1 MSPRR
6 ARRLKATVAV
16 AAILAQL
23 GAVAMPAAAFC
34 GFYVAKADSKLFNRA
49 SKVVLSWDSGK
60 TAVTMANDYEGD
72 PKEFAIAVP
81 VPTFIERQQIGV
93 VDMKT
98 IDHLDAFTAPRLVEY
113 HDPDPCAP
121 AVAATGMMLSSRA
134 MPAAMP
140 APMQVAK
147 VYRGVTV
154 EATYDVA
161 EYDVS
166 ILSAKESDGL
176 VDFLRDNGYRLPDGA
191 EAVLGSYIK
200 QKMHFFIAKVN
211 LERMELSGRR
221 FLRPLQVRYETSK
234 FMLPL
239 RLGTLNANGPQD
251 LIVLALTRKG
261 RVETT
266 NYQTKKLPTGMEVP
280 LYVKDDFAPFYR
292 AMFDHAVERAD
303 MRAVF
308 LEYAWDMGW
317 CDPCAAEPLKNK
329 ELVELGARW
338 IASDDEQPFQPTRD
352 ADAFVTRLHV
362 RYDAAHFPEDLA
374 FMETKDRENFQ
385 GRYVL
390 QHPWEGRAA
399 CAAGDHYWKSLPER
413 YRREAANLAD
423 LTGWQIA
430 EIQPRME
437 ATGQSFTAKSADN
450 RSFFDWIFPPGP
462 R

>member
-1 MSPRR
+1 MIPRGT
-6 ARRLKATVAV
+6 RRLKATVAV
-16 AAILAQL
+16 VAIAAQL
-23 GAVAMPAAAFC
+23 GVLAMPATAFC
-34 GFYVAKADSKLFNRA
+34 GFYVAKADSKLFNKA
-49 SKVVLSWDSGK
+49 SKVVLSWDGGK

-72 PKEFAIAVP
+72 PKEFAIVVP
-81 VPTFIERQQIGV
+81 VPTFIERKQIGV

-98 IDHLDAFTAPRLVEY
+98 IDHLDAFTSPRLVEY
-113 HDPDPCAP
+113 FDPDPCAP
-121 AVAATGMMLSSRA
+121 PVLVSTRMKLAAAQS
-134 MPAAMP
+134 AAAP
-140 APMQVAK
+140 APPPMAK
-147 VYRGVTV
+147 AYNGVTV

-176 VDFLRDNGYRLPDGA
+176 VAFLKDNGYRLPDGA

-221 FLRPLQVRYETSK
+221 FLRPLQVRYEAAK

-239 RLGTLNANGPQD
+239 RLGTLNANGAQD

-266 NYQTKKLPTGMEVP
+266 NYQTKKLPTGQEVP
-280 LYVKDDFAPFYR
+280 LYVKDNFAPFYR
-292 AMFDHAVERAD
+292 AMFDRAVERSD

-338 IASDDEQPFQPTRD
+338 IVSDDERPFTPMGG
-352 ADAFVTRLHV
+352 ADVFVTRLHV

-390 QHPWEGRAA
+390 QHPWQG
-399 CAAGDHYWKSLPER
+399 AAGCRAGDRYWNSLPER
-413 YRREAANLAD
+413 YRREADTLAD
-423 LTGWQIA
+423 LTGWQVA
-430 EIQPRME
+430 EIQTRME
-437 ATGQSFTAKSADN
+437 AAGQSFTPKPADS
-450 RSFFDWIFPPGP
+450 RSIIDWIFQ

>member
-1 MSPRR
+1 MRLS
-6 ARRLKATVAV
+6 RRLTAAV
-16 AAILAQL
+16 ATIAITAQL
-23 GAVAMPAAAFC
+23 TGPASAFC
-34 GFYVAKADSKLFNRA
+34 GFYVAKADAKLFNKA
-49 SKVVLSWDSGK
+49 SKVVLAWEDGK
-60 TAVTMANDYEGD
+60 TAVTMASDYEGD
-72 PKEFAIAVP
+72 PKEFAVVVP
-81 VPTFIERQQIGV
+81 VPTFIERKQIGIV
-93 VDMKT
+93 EMKT
-98 IDHLDAFTAPRLVEY
+98 VDHLDAFTAPRLVEY
-113 HDPDPCAP
+113 HDEDPCAP
-121 AVAATGMMLSSRA
+121 IRDLERMRA
-134 MPAAMP
+134 GASANLPQSM
-140 APMQVAK
+140 AK
-147 VYRGVTV
+147 TETRGRGVTV
-154 EATYDVA
+154 EASYEVG
-161 EYDVS
+161 EYDIQ
-166 ILSAKESDGL
+166 ILAASESDGL
-176 VDFLRDNGYRLPDGA
+176 TEYLTDNGYKIPAGA
-191 EAVLGSYIK
+191 EDVLASYIK

-280 LYVKDDFAPFYR
+280 LYVRDDFAPFYR
-292 AMFDHAVERAD
+292 AMFDRAVERAD

-362 RYDAAHFPEDLA
+362 RYDAGHFPEDLA

-390 QHPWEGRAA
+390 QHPWQG
-399 CAAGDHYWKSLPER
+399 AAGCRAGDRYWNSLPER
-413 YRREAANLAD
+413 YRREADTLAD
-423 LTGWQIA
+423 LTGWQVA
-430 EIQPRME
+430 EIQTRME
-437 ATGQSFTAKSADN
+437 AAGQSFTPKPADS
-450 RSFFDWIFPPGP
+450 RSIIDWIFQ